1 VDVARKLLEKG
12 QTDDVSVQLD
22 KIRQSKQETSDR
34 IRALIRD
41 LHRSP
46 LGAKGLAEA
55 LESFTDEVGRDS
67 SIRFHRDVA
76 DIQLPAPIALLVF
89 HIAREGVMNAMK
101 HAQPRDVWIGVRE
114 EDADIVLS
122 LRDNGVGFDTEA
134 PGPEGHFGMAMMRE
148 RAQVGGGRFEVESTP
163 GQGTAITVRFP
174 RSLLQDEPPPA
185 PQAPADPKAP
195 PVPDDGRSGGA
206 KPLPTGTTDGRT
218 ADGDR
223 GASPDIPGTSE
234 PAASDS
240 HPTVR
245 A

>member
-1 VDVARKLLEKG
+1 MSA
-12 QTDDVSVQLD
+12 QLD
-22 KIRQSKQETSDR
+22 KIRESKQETSDR

-76 DIQLPAPIALLVF
+76 DIDLPAPIALLVY
-89 HIAREGVMNAMK
+89 HIGREGVMNAMK
-101 HAQPRDVWIGVRE
+101 HAQPRDVWIAVRE
-114 EDADIVLS
+114 EGEDIVLS
-122 LRDNGVGFDTEA
+122 LKDNGVGFDTEA

-148 RAQVGGGRFEVESTP
+148 RAQVGGGRFEVESKP
-163 GQGTAITVRFP
+163 GEGSTITVRFP
-174 RSLLQDEPPPA
+174 RSLLQEEPPPEG
-185 PQAPADPKAP
+185 PTQP
-195 PVPDDGRSGGA
+195 PVEPTGGRRSG
-206 KPLPTGTTDGRT
+206 T
-218 ADGDR
+218 AR
-223 GASPDIPGTSE
+223 PASPDVRTDVENGSASPDTPGSAE
-234 PAASDS
+234 PAAGDS

>member
-1 VDVARKLLEKG
+1 MIA
-12 QTDDVSVQLD
+12 
-22 KIRQSKQETSDR
+22 
-34 IRALIRD
+34 
-41 LHRSP
+41 P
-46 LGAKGLAEA
+46 LP
-55 LESFTDEVGRDS
+55 
-67 SIRFHRDVA
+67 
-76 DIQLPAPIALLVF
+76 IQLPAPIALLVF

-114 EDADIVLS
+114 ENADIVLS
-122 LRDNGVGFDTEA
+122 LGDNGVGFDTDA

-163 GQGTAITVRFP
+163 GQGTTITVRFP
-174 RSLLQDEPPPA
+174 KSLLQDEPPP
-185 PQAPADPKAP
+185 DPE
-195 PVPDDGRSGGA
+195 DGRSGGA

-218 ADGDR
+218 ADGDG